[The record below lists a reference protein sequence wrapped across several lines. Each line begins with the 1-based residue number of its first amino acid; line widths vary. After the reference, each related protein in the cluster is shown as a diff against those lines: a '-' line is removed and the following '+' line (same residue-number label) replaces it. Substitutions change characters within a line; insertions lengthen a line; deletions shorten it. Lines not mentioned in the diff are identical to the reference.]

1 VEPPREEFKIGD
13 LVVYKHPRKF
23 FTAEIADKNVIGVV
37 TKIDSFHVKVFWAD
51 EHWCLES
58 LEDLSV
64 L

>member
-1 VEPPREEFKIGD
+1 VHPPEEEFRVGD
-13 LVVYKHPRKF
+13 LVIYKFPRKF
-23 FTAEIADKNVIGVV
+23 FTAENVDKNVIGVV

-58 LEDLSV
+58 LEDLSA